1 MWRLVS
7 CNRNRVPALALTIFL
22 GAAWIAPLEA
32 QPNLAYQVA
41 NLSEDLRL
49 LDERMRALSVEMDNL
64 RRENAQLR
72 AEVASAQGV
81 LDEQM
86 ASLVTVSLL
95 NAELAKVVKQLE
107 QRDEV
112 IRQDTLVQVKRELES
127 KLQEIRKI
135 IGRMPQ
141 PAGPQPAPSFS
152 TDFPKT
158 GTTYVVAPGDT
169 LSKIAE
175 KLDSRIDWIQNA
187 NQIVKPELMQVGERL
202 FIPQER

>member
-1 MWRLVS
+1 MWRLEF
-7 CNRNRVPALALTIFL
+7 CNRKLVPSLALGIFL
-22 GAAWIAPLEA
+22 GAAWTAPVEA

-41 NLSEDLRL
+41 NLSEDLSL

-64 RRENAQLR
+64 RWENAQLR
-72 AEVASAQGV
+72 AEVASAQDI

-112 IRQDTLVQVKRELES
+112 IRRDTLVQVKRELES

-135 IGRMPQ
+135 IGQMPQ
-141 PAGPQPAPSFS
+141 PSFPQPTPSFS

-169 LSKIAE
+169 VANIASK
-175 KLDSRIDWIQNA
+175 LNSRTDWIINA
-187 NQIVKPELMQVGERL
+187 NQIVKPELLQVGERL
-202 FIPQER
+202 FIPQAR